1 MNLSFQL
8 NRYRTILTLVI
19 TNTMALQL
27 CLSSCCMIWVILSCY
42 TIMMLPQSFHP
53 LTVQI
58 MIIITFSYYH
68 HGCYHLF
75 MLKSWLFSSFSCY
88 SHLFISPFHVN
99 IMVII
104 IFSCYHHSCYHLFM
118 LKSWL
123 FSSFSCYSHLFHPEL
138 KSALPP
144 FKWILYMNTGAELP
158 FINLFPEL
166 FSRITLG
173 WPTNW
178 RQAKFGFWESDS
190 RPLITSLLLVGEY
203 TLSSIY
209 I

>member
-1 MNLSFQL
+1 MNFPFQL

-88 SHLFISPFHVN
+88 SHLF
-99 IMVII
+99 
-104 IFSCYHHSCYHLFM
+104 
-118 LKSWL
+118 
-123 FSSFSCYSHLFHPEL
+123 HPEL

-166 FSRITLG
+166 FDRITLG